1 MKTSNRTRPNVLF
14 HFSGAAHTSW
24 DLLHGYRPSM
34 VFHSRRK
41 CPICNCVHSYSIS
54 PSQTSFFKSMS
65 FAQDG
70 HRTNK
75 NDVHT
80 GARCPLSC
88 PSTRSRACTRAPARV
103 RILVWVC
110 LEKKGVFTLVP
121 SEYRTRAPCPGTK
134 CEGCLTFPRALKEIG
149 HVCRHAG

>member
-1 MKTSNRTRPNVLF
+1 MICERSVSF
-14 HFSGAAHTSW
+14 AHTSW
-24 DLLHGYRPSM
+24 DPLHGYRPNM

-65 FAQDG
+65 FATISKPRMATELTKTMCTQVPGAHFRARVQGLELVLG
-70 HRTNK
+70 HR
-75 NDVHT
+75 H
-80 GARCPLSC
+80 
-88 PSTRSRACTRAPARV
+88 RV

>member
-1 MKTSNRTRPNVLF
+1 
-14 HFSGAAHTSW
+14 
-24 DLLHGYRPSM
+24 M

-65 FAQDG
+65 FATISKPRMATELTKTTCTQVPGAHFRARVQGLELVLG
-70 HRTNK
+70 HR
-75 NDVHT
+75 H
-80 GARCPLSC
+80 
-88 PSTRSRACTRAPARV
+88 RV

-134 CEGCLTFPRALKEIG
+134 CGGCLTFPRTTKEIG
-149 HVCRHAG
+149 HVCRHAGYLFH